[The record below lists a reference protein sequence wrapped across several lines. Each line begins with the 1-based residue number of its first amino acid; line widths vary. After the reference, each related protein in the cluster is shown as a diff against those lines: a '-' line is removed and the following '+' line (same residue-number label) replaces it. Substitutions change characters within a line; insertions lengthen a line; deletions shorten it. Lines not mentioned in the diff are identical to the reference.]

1 MPSTATAHKSL
12 WLSCFRQNALPY
24 RSHNSAY
31 RPGGRWLQPVPQ
43 INRPSTAGGMVTA
56 LGCLFGLGI
65 TSPGFLCQG
74 SARADWLAFE
84 RGRLSRSLRKG
95 VAGTVRTCPG
105 RLALLVG

>member
-1 MPSTATAHKSL
+1 MPSTATAHRFL
-12 WLSCFRQNALPY
+12 WSGYFRQNALPY

-31 RPGGRWLQPVPQ
+31 RPTGRWLQPVPQ
-43 INRPSTAGGMVTA
+43 MNKPSTAGGMVTA
-56 LGCLFGLGI
+56 LGFRFGLGI

-74 SARADWLAFE
+74 SRRGDWLAFE

-95 VAGTVRTCPG
+95 AGVSVRTCPG